1 MKRFSADLHIHSVF
15 SDGELI
21 PAEIA
26 QRCSILGYRAIAIT
40 DHVDNSNLE
49 FVLSNLVK
57 ACEELSN
64 HAALKILPG
73 VELTHVPVK
82 MLGSLVKKS
91 RKFGAR
97 IVLVHGETL
106 AEPVPNGT
114 NLAAVKQNI
123 DILAHPGLI
132 TLEEAELAK
141 ENNIYLELT
150 SRRGHCITN
159 GHVARVASEV
169 GAKLLVSSDAHAPE
183 DLITPEEARQVALGA
198 GISEKNSRS
207 ITSVNPK
214 TFLSEI

>member
-1 MKRFSADLHIHSVF
+1 VKKFSADLHIHSIF

-26 QRCSILGYRAIAIT
+26 QRCSVLGYNVIAIT

-49 FVLSNLVK
+49 FALSNLVK
-57 ACEELSN
+57 ACKELSN
-64 HAALKILPG
+64 YADLKILPG

-82 MLGSLVKKS
+82 MLSSLVKKA

-106 AEPVPNGT
+106 AEPVPRGT

-132 TLEEAELAK
+132 TIEEAELAK

-159 GHVARVASEV
+159 GCVAKVALQV
-169 GAKLLVSSDAHAPE
+169 GAKLLVSSDAHSPE
-183 DLITPEEARQVALGA
+183 DLITPEEALQVALGA
-198 GISEKNSRS
+198 GISEKNSKI

-214 TFLSEI
+214 SFLSEI